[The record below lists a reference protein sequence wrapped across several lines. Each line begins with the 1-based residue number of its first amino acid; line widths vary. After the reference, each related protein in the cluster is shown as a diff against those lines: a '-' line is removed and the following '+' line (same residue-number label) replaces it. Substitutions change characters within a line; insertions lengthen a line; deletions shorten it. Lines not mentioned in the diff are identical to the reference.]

1 MATVDKKYLNLE
13 GLSTY
18 TEKVKELINK
28 KVDKAGS
35 DLTNE
40 LGAYRIATNAEGL
53 VVQTAALTYDTL
65 PGAPNLNEEIGKGN
79 LTLQLNGKDIGSFN
93 ANAKSDSTINI
104 KFNPGDLGLTN
115 AMVFRGVSIK
125 DPLDAEGAEIEG
137 EEKPASVT
145 FKAGD
150 VVLYLAKEYVYN
162 GKNWIEL
169 GDEGSYALKT
179 TTINAP
185 EGEGLISSGDLGTG
199 VTIKHATTGAE
210 VRDIG
215 AYAIATDKFGH
226 VTQTRALS
234 VSASEVPNH
243 KHTVSASGTVA
254 VPKVSAT
261 SNKKLSVTV
270 TKDTD
275 FLTGVTPVVS
285 KLSTVSIV
293 PAKSNGTVTPA
304 VAVEVANR
312 PTKTVY
318 STVTAS
324 KATAS
329 TPIVY
334 GTANRAAEETT
345 VGNANFDTKA
355 TTVGNANVGDA
366 AKVAVSVKEV
376 GKNVYDAKYDEE
388 TECLQLTVVSLET
401 AAISQ
406 AVKSDKEIHGALMSS
421 AKIYGAVNSETKFTP
436 YTFADVTASNIT
448 ANTAVD
454 VAKAGTAVNVATV
467 DTAVTVA
474 TGKLSTTATGDSIL
488 TGVTPA
494 SAKAVTAASIVDTG
508 STGVAFVSDITI
520 GSTDKTVSVSGE
532 TSEAGK
538 HTPTVSIS

>member
-1 MATVDKKYLNLE
+1 MATVDKKYLDLE
-13 GLSTY
+13 GLKTY
-18 TEKVKELINK
+18 NTKVKELIDS
-28 KVDKAGS
+28 KVAKETGTEVHTLD
-35 DLTNE
+35 
-40 LGAYRIATNAEGL
+40 AYKIATNADGL
-53 VVQTAALTYDTL
+53 VTETAALRFDDLAEKPT
-65 PGAPNLNEEIGKGN
+65 IGTGN

-93 ANAKSDSTINI
+93 ANAESNSTINI

-125 DPLDAEGAEIEG
+125 DPLGAEGAEIEG

-150 VVLYLAKEYVYN
+150 VVLYSTKEYVYN
-162 GKNWIEL
+162 GTKWIEL
-169 GDEGSYALKT
+169 GDEGSHALKT
-179 TTINAP
+179 ITIA
-185 EGEGLISSGDLGTG
+185 GADGLTGGGTLEANRE
-199 VTIKHATTGAE
+199 IKHAVPTGAE

-234 VSASEVPNH
+234 VSADEVPNH
-243 KHTVSASGTVA
+243 KHTVSASGTVT
-254 VPKVSAT
+254 VPTVSAT
-261 SNKKLSVTV
+261 SSKKLSVTV

-275 FLTGVTPVVS
+275 FLTGVTPIVS
-285 KLSTVSIV
+285 KLSTVSII

-329 TPIVY
+329 TPLIY
-334 GTANRAAEETT
+334 GTANRAATATT
-345 VGNANFDTKA
+345 VGNANIATEA
-355 TTVGNANVGDA
+355 TTVGNANVGAA
-366 AKVAVSVKEV
+366 AKVAVSVKEA

-388 TECLQLTVVSLET
+388 TECLQLTAVSLET

-406 AVKSDKEIHGALMSS
+406 AVTSTTSIFGAVASTTS
-421 AKIYGAVNSETKFTP
+421 IYGAETSETTFTP

-467 DTAVTVA
+467 GTAIDVA
-474 TGKLSTTATGDSIL
+474 TGKLSTTASGDSIL
-488 TGVTPA
+488 TDVTPA

-508 STGVAFVSDITI
+508 STGVAFVSNITI

>member
-1 MATVDKKYLNLE
+1 MATVDKKYLDLE
-13 GLSTY
+13 GLKTY
-18 TEKVKELINK
+18 NNKVKELIDK
-28 KVDKAGS
+28 KVDKDPA
-35 DLTNE
+35 TEANT
-40 LGAYRIATNAEGL
+40 LGAYRIATNADGL
-53 VVQTAALTYDTL
+53 VTETAALRFDDLAEKPT
-65 PGAPNLNEEIGKGN
+65 IGTGN

-93 ANAKSDSTINI
+93 ANAESNSTINI

-115 AMVFRGVSIK
+115 AMVFRGKSIK
-125 DPLDAEGAEIEG
+125 DPLGAEGAEIEG

-150 VVLYLAKEYVYN
+150 VVLYSTKEYVYN
-162 GKNWIEL
+162 GTKWIEL
-169 GDEGSYALKT
+169 GDEGSHALKT
-179 TTINAP
+179 IEIT
-185 EGEGLISSGDLGTG
+185 GGDGLTGGGTLEANRE
-199 VTIKHATTGAE
+199 IKHAVPTGAE

-243 KHTVSASGTVA
+243 KHTVAASGTVA
-254 VPKVSAT
+254 VTTVSAT

-285 KLSTVSIV
+285 KLSTVSII

-324 KATAS
+324 KATAGD
-329 TPIVY
+329 PITY
-334 GTANRAAEETT
+334 GTANRAATATT
-345 VGNANFDTKA
+345 VGNANIATEP
-355 TTVGNANVGDA
+355 TTVGNANVGAA
-366 AKVAVSVKEV
+366 AKVAVSVKEA
-376 GKNVYDAKYDEE
+376 GKNVYDAKYDET
-388 TECLQLTVVSLET
+388 TECLQLTAVSLET
-401 AAISQ
+401 AAINQ
-406 AVKSDKEIHGALMSS
+406 AVTSTASIFGAVASTTS
-421 AKIYGAVNSETKFTP
+421 IYGAETSETTFTP

-454 VAKAGTAVNVATV
+454 VAKTGTAINVATV
-467 DTAVTVA
+467 GTAIDVA
-474 TGKLSTTATGDSIL
+474 TGKLSTTAAGDSIL

-520 GSTDKTVSVSGE
+520 GSTDATVSVSGE

>member
-1 MATVDKKYLNLE
+1 MATVDKKYLDLE
-13 GLSTY
+13 GLKTY
-18 TEKVKELINK
+18 NTKVKELIDS
-28 KVDKAGS
+28 KVAKETG
-35 DLTNE
+35 TE
-40 LGAYRIATNAEGL
+40 VHTLGAYKIATNADGL
-53 VVQTAALTYDTL
+53 VTETAALRFDDLAEKPT
-65 PGAPNLNEEIGKGN
+65 IGTGN

-93 ANAKSDSTINI
+93 ANAESNSTINI

-125 DPLDAEGAEIEG
+125 DPLGAEGAEIEG

-150 VVLYLAKEYVYN
+150 VVLYSTKEYVYN
-162 GKNWIEL
+162 GTKWIEL
-169 GDEGSYALKT
+169 GDEGSHALKT
-179 TTINAP
+179 ITIA
-185 EGEGLISSGDLGTG
+185 GADGLTGGGTLEANRE
-199 VTIKHATTGAE
+199 IKHAVPTGAE

-234 VSASEVPNH
+234 VSADEVPNH
-243 KHTVSASGTVA
+243 KHTVSASGTVT
-254 VPKVSAT
+254 VPTVSAT
-261 SNKKLSVTV
+261 SNKKLSVSV

-275 FLTGVTPVVS
+275 FLTGVTPIVS
-285 KLSTVSIV
+285 KLSTVSII

-329 TPIVY
+329 TPLIY
-334 GTANRAAEETT
+334 GTANRAATATT
-345 VGNANFDTKA
+345 VGNANIATEA
-355 TTVGNANVGDA
+355 TTVGNANVGAA
-366 AKVAVSVKEV
+366 AKVAVSVKEA

-388 TECLQLTVVSLET
+388 TECLQLTAVSLET

-406 AVKSDKEIHGALMSS
+406 AVTSTTSIFGAVASTTS
-421 AKIYGAVNSETKFTP
+421 IYGAETSETTFTP

-467 DTAVTVA
+467 GTAIDVA
-474 TGKLSTTATGDSIL
+474 TGKLSTTASGDSIL
-488 TGVTPA
+488 TDVTPA

-508 STGVAFVSDITI
+508 STGVAFVSNITI

>member
-1 MATVDKKYLNLE
+1 MATVDKKYLDLE
-13 GLSTY
+13 GLKTY
-18 TEKVKELINK
+18 NNKVKELIDK
-28 KVDKAGS
+28 KVDKDQA
-35 DLTNE
+35 TE
-40 LGAYRIATNAEGL
+40 AHTLGAYRIATNKDGL
-53 VVQTAALTYDTL
+53 VTETAALTYDTL
-65 PGAPNLNEEIGKGN
+65 PGAPNLNEKIGKGN
-79 LTLQLNGKDIGSFN
+79 LTLQLNGTDIGSFN

-115 AMVFRGVSIK
+115 AMVFRGKSIK
-125 DPLDAEGAEIEG
+125 DPLGEEGAEIEG

-150 VVLYLAKEYVYN
+150 VVLYSTKEYVYN
-162 GKNWIEL
+162 GTKWIEL
-169 GDEGSYALKT
+169 GDEGSHALKT
-179 TTINAP
+179 IEITGTD
-185 EGEGLISSGDLGTG
+185 GLTG
-199 VTIKHATTGAE
+199 GGSLEANREIKHAVPTGAA
-210 VRDIG
+210 VTDIG

-254 VPKVSAT
+254 VPTVSAT
-261 SNKKLSVTV
+261 SNKKLSVSV

-285 KLSTVSIV
+285 KLNTVSIV
-293 PAKSNGTVTPA
+293 PAKSNGTVIPA
-304 VAVEVANR
+304 VAVEAENR

-318 STVTAS
+318 EGVTAS
-324 KATAS
+324 KATAG

-334 GTANRAAEETT
+334 GNANRATTATT
-345 VGNANFDTKA
+345 VGNANVDTKA
-355 TTVGNANVGDA
+355 TTVGNANVGAA
-366 AKVAVSVKEV
+366 AKVAVSVKEA
-376 GKNVYDAKYDEE
+376 GKNVYDAKYDET
-388 TECLQLTVVSLET
+388 TECLQLTAVSLET

-406 AVKSDKEIHGALMSS
+406 AVASTASIFGAVASTTS
-421 AKIYGAVNSETKFTP
+421 IYGAETSDTEFTP
-436 YTFADVTASNIT
+436 YTFADVTASRIT
-448 ANTAVD
+448 ANTAVN

-467 DTAVTVA
+467 DTAIDVA
-474 TGKLSTTATGDSIL
+474 TGKLSTTASGDSIL

-520 GSTDKTVSVSGE
+520 GSADTTVNVSGN

-538 HTPTVSIS
+538 HTHEVTIS

>member
-1 MATVDKKYLNLE
+1 MATVDKKYLDLD
-13 GLSTY
+13 GLKTY
-18 TEKVKELINK
+18 NNKVKELIDA
-28 KVDKAGS
+28 KVAKETGTEVHA
-35 DLTNE
+35 
-40 LGAYRIATNAEGL
+40 LGAYKIATNKDGL
-53 VVQTAALTYDTL
+53 VTETAALSYNDLQDKPTI
-65 PGAPNLNEEIGKGN
+65 GAGN
-79 LTLQLNGKDIGSFN
+79 LTLQLNGTNIGSFN
-93 ANAKSDSTINI
+93 ANAEDNSTINI

-125 DPLDAEGAEIEG
+125 DPLGAEGAEIEG

-150 VVLYLAKEYVYN
+150 VVLYSTKEYVYN
-162 GKNWIEL
+162 GTNWIEL
-169 GDEGSYALKT
+169 GDEGSHALKT
-179 TTINAP
+179 ITIT
-185 EGEGLISSGDLGTG
+185 GTDGLTGGGTLEANRE
-199 VTIKHATTGAE
+199 IKHAVPTGAE

-226 VTQTRALS
+226 VTQTRALN
-234 VSASEVPNH
+234 ADTAEAGNH

-254 VPKVSAT
+254 VPTVSAT

-285 KLSTVSIV
+285 KLSTVSII

-324 KATAS
+324 KATEG
-329 TPIVY
+329 TPLIY
-334 GTANRAAEETT
+334 GTANRAATATT
-345 VGNANFDTKA
+345 VGNANIATQA
-355 TTVGNANVGDA
+355 TTVGNANVGAA
-366 AKVAVSVKEV
+366 AKVAVSVKEA
-376 GKNVYDAKYDEE
+376 GKNVYDAKYDET
-388 TECLQLTVVSLET
+388 TECLQLTAVSLET
-401 AAISQ
+401 AAINQ
-406 AVKSDKEIHGALMSS
+406 AAASTTS
-421 AKIYGAVNSETKFTP
+421 IYGAVASTTQIYGAETSETTFTP
-436 YTFADVTASNIT
+436 YTFSDVTASNIT

-467 DTAVTVA
+467 DTAIDVA

-494 SAKAVTAASIVDTG
+494 SAKAVTAASLVDT
-508 STGVAFVSDITI
+508 SETGVAFVSGITI
-520 GSTDKTVSVSGE
+520 GSEDKTVSVSGD
-532 TSEAGK
+532 TSEADK
-538 HTPTVSIS
+538 HTHTVSIS

>member
-1 MATVDKKYLNLE
+1 MATIEKKYLDLE

-18 TEKVKELINK
+18 TDKVKELINK
-28 KVDKAGS
+28 KVDKAGG

-53 VVQTAALTYDTL
+53 VTETAALRFDDLAEKPT
-65 PGAPNLNEEIGKGN
+65 IGTGN

-93 ANAKSDSTINI
+93 ANAESNSTINI

-125 DPLDAEGAEIEG
+125 DPLGAEGAEIEG

-150 VVLYLAKEYVYN
+150 VVLYSTKEYVYN
-162 GKNWIEL
+162 GTKWIEL
-169 GDEGSYALKT
+169 GDEGSHALKT
-179 TTINAP
+179 ITIA
-185 EGEGLISSGDLGTG
+185 GADGLTGGGTLEANRE
-199 VTIKHATTGAE
+199 IKHAVPTGAE

-234 VSASEVPNH
+234 VSASEVANH
-243 KHTVSASGTVA
+243 KHTVTASGTVT
-254 VPKVSAT
+254 VPTVSAT
-261 SNKKLSVTV
+261 SNKKLSVSV
-270 TKDTD
+270 TKDTY
-275 FLTGVTPVVS
+275 FLTGVTPIVS
-285 KLSTVSIV
+285 KLSTVSII

-329 TPIVY
+329 TPLIY
-334 GTANRAAEETT
+334 GTANRAATATT
-345 VGNANFDTKA
+345 VGNANIATEA
-355 TTVGNANVGDA
+355 TTVGNANVGAA
-366 AKVAVSVKEV
+366 AKVAVSVKEA
-376 GKNVYDAKYDEE
+376 GKNVYDAKYDET
-388 TECLQLTVVSLET
+388 TECLQLTAVSLET

-406 AVKSDKEIHGALMSS
+406 AVTSTTSIFGAVASTTS
-421 AKIYGAVNSETKFTP
+421 IYGAETSETTFTP

-467 DTAVTVA
+467 GTAIDVA
-474 TGKLSTTATGDSIL
+474 TGKLSTTAAGDSIL

-494 SAKAVTAASIVDTG
+494 SAKAVTAASITDTG
-508 STGVAFVSDITI
+508 STGVAFVSGITI
-520 GSTDKTVSVSGE
+520 GTTDKTVSVSGE

-538 HTPTVSIS
+538 HTPAVYIS

>member
-1 MATVDKKYLNLE
+1 MATVDKKYLDLD

-18 TEKVKELINK
+18 TEKVKKLIDK
-28 KVDKAGS
+28 KADKDPA
-35 DLTNE
+35 TE
-40 LGAYRIATNAEGL
+40 AHTLGAYRIATNKDGL
-53 VVQTAALTYDTL
+53 VTETAALTYDTL
-65 PGAPNLNEEIGKGN
+65 PGAPNLNEEIGKGDLI
-79 LTLQLNGKDIGSFN
+79 LTLNNKRELGRFN
-93 ANAKSDSTINI
+93 ANEKTDVTIDI
-104 KFNPGDLGLTN
+104 AFDPGDIGLTN
-115 AMVFRGVSIK
+115 AMRFVGVSST
-125 DPLDAEGAEIEG
+125 DPTGPSGATVPGITE
-137 EEKPASVT
+137 

-150 VVLYLAKEYVYN
+150 VVLYSTKEYVYN
-162 GKNWIEL
+162 GTSWIEL
-169 GDEGSYALKT
+169 GDEGSHALKT
-179 TTINAP
+179 ITITGAD
-185 EGEGLISSGDLGTG
+185 GLTG
-199 VTIKHATTGAE
+199 GGSLEANREIKHAVPTGAE

-254 VPKVSAT
+254 VPTVSAT

-285 KLSTVSIV
+285 KLNTVSII

-318 STVTAS
+318 SDVIAS

-329 TPIVY
+329 TPIIY
-334 GTANRAAEETT
+334 GTANRAAEATI
-345 VGNANFDTKA
+345 VGNANKATVA

-366 AKVAVSVKEV
+366 APVAVKVKD
-376 GKNVYDAKYDEE
+376 GKNVYDVDYDEG
-388 TECLQLTVVSLET
+388 TECLNFTIVNLET
-401 AAISQ
+401 ANIAQ
-406 AVKSDKEIHGALMSS
+406 AVASS
-421 AKIYGAVNSETKFTP
+421 TSIYGAVDSSTSIYGAETSKTTFTP

-448 ANTAVD
+448 SNAAVD
-454 VAKAGTAVNVATV
+454 VAKAGTEVNVATV

-494 SAKAVTAASIVDTG
+494 SAKAVTAASIIDTG
-508 STGVAFVSDITI
+508 STGVTFVSDITV
-520 GSTDKTVSVSGE
+520 GTTNKTVSVSGD

-538 HTPTVSIS
+538 HIPTVSIS

>member
-1 MATVDKKYLNLE
+1 MATIEKKYLDLE
-13 GLSTY
+13 GLTTY
-18 TEKVKELINK
+18 NTKVKELIND
-28 KVDKAGS
+28 KVAKETGTEAH
-35 DLTNE
+35 T
-40 LGAYRIATNAEGL
+40 LGAYKIATNKDGL
-53 VVQTAALTYDTL
+53 VTETAALSYDDLQGKPT
-65 PGAPNLNEEIGKGN
+65 IGNGT
-79 LTLQLNGKDIGSFN
+79 LTLQVNGTDVGTFAANAVDDKTLNIKLGDFGLKGAMHFVGTSTTDPIGSTG
-93 ANAKSDSTINI
+93 AT
-104 KFNPGDLGLTN
+104 
-115 AMVFRGVSIK
+115 V
-125 DPLDAEGAEIEG
+125 EGYSSFE
-137 EEKPASVT
+137 S
-145 FKAGD
+145 GD
-150 VVLYLAKEYVYN
+150 VVLYNTKEFVYN
-162 GKNWIEL
+162 GAKWIEL
-169 GDEGSYALKT
+169 GDEGSHALNT
-179 TTINAP
+179 
-185 EGEGLISSGDLGTG
+185 
-199 VTIKHATTGAE
+199 VTITGTDGLAGGGNLTENRTISHAVPTGAE

-254 VPKVSAT
+254 VPTVSAI
-261 SNKKLSVTV
+261 SNKKLSVSV

-275 FLTGVTPVVS
+275 FLTGVTPIVS
-285 KLSTVSIV
+285 KLSTVSII

-329 TPIVY
+329 TPLIY
-334 GTANRAAEETT
+334 GTANRAATATT
-345 VGNANFDTKA
+345 VGNANIATEA
-355 TTVGNANVGDA
+355 TTVGNANVGAA
-366 AKVAVSVKEV
+366 AKVAVSVKEA
-376 GKNVYDAKYDEE
+376 GKNVYDAKYDET
-388 TECLQLTVVSLET
+388 TECLQLTAVSLET

-406 AVKSDKEIHGALMSS
+406 AVTSTASIFGAVASTTS
-421 AKIYGAVNSETKFTP
+421 IYGAETSETTFTP

-467 DTAVTVA
+467 GTAIDVA
-474 TGKLSTTATGDSIL
+474 TGKLSATAAGDSIL

-508 STGVAFVSDITI
+508 TTGVAFVSDITV
-520 GSTDKTVSVSGE
+520 GTTDKAVSVSGE

>member
-1 MATVDKKYLNLE
+1 MATVDKKYLDLE

-18 TEKVKELINK
+18 TDKVKELIDK
-28 KVDKAGS
+28 KVDKDGENLS
-35 DLTNE
+35 TD
-40 LGAYRIATNAEGL
+40 LGAYKIKTNKNGL
-53 VVQTAALTYDTL
+53 VVQTAALKFDDLAEKPT
-65 PGAPNLNEEIGKGN
+65 IGTGN

-93 ANAKSDSTINI
+93 ANAEDNSTINI

-125 DPLDAEGAEIEG
+125 DPLGAEGAEIEG

-185 EGEGLISSGDLGTG
+185 EGEGLISSGNLGTG
-199 VTIKHATTGAE
+199 VTIKHAVPTGAE
-210 VRDIG
+210 ETDIG

-243 KHTVSASGTVA
+243 KHAVTASGTVT
-254 VPKVSAT
+254 VPTVSAT

-285 KLSTVSIV
+285 KLNTVSIV
-293 PAKSNGTVTPA
+293 PAKSNGTVIPA
-304 VAVEVANR
+304 VAVEAENR

-318 STVTAS
+318 EGVTAS
-324 KATAS
+324 KATAG

-334 GTANRAAEETT
+334 GNANRATTATT
-345 VGNANFDTKA
+345 VGNANVDTKA
-355 TTVGNANVGDA
+355 TTVGNANVGAA
-366 AKVAVSVKEV
+366 AKVAVSVKEA
-376 GKNVYDAKYDEE
+376 GKNVYDAKYDET
-388 TECLQLTVVSLET
+388 TECLQLTAVSLET

-421 AKIYGAVNSETKFTP
+421 DKIYGAVNSEAAFTP
-436 YTFADVTASNIT
+436 YTFEDVTASNIT
-448 ANTAVD
+448 ENTAID
-454 VAKAGTAVNVATV
+454 VAKTGTAVNVATI

-508 STGVAFVSDITI
+508 STGVAFVSDITV
-520 GSTDKTVSVSGE
+520 GTTDKTVSVSGE